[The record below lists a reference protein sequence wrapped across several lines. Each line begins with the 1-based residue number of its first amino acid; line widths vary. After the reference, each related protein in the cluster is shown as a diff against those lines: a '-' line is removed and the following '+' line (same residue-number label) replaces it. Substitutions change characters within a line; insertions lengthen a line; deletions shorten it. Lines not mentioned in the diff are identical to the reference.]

1 MLTKTTVCCI
11 SGIGYC
17 AWLTGPVTAG
27 QRPLA
32 REAFFSQKAVV
43 LAKKWLFGQKV
54 GKSVVLWPKSG
65 KISGFMAK
73 MCYFWPKLVY
83 FWPHWCISGPNWCI
97 PGPVGYSWPSGLF
110 LARWVIPGPVVF
122 YWPWWCFTGPG
133 GFVSRVLGGFV
144 SRVLGGLSAESLV
157 LFFVKSGVFVKK
169 CHFAFL
175 PLLMTRVNAFCAF
188 LTFLTYWCFLTKMW
202 CFVQI
207 VVFWPK
213 CEVLPGVPCLAHD
226 SRPRKHIISDILTT
240 LWLF

>member
-1 MLTKTTVCCI
+1 M
-11 SGIGYC
+11 
-17 AWLTGPVTAG
+17 
-27 QRPLA
+27 
-32 REAFFSQKAVV
+32 
-43 LAKKWLFGQKV
+43 AKKWENQWFYGQNVLFLAQIGV
-54 GKSVVLWPKSG
+54 FLAPLV
-65 KISGFMAK
+65 
-73 MCYFWPKLVY
+73 YFWPKLV
-83 FWPHWCISGPNWCI
+83 
-97 PGPVGYSWPSGLF
+97 YSWPSGLF